1 MSLHLSKREIKIL
14 LLLLDLEDSV
24 TTKSLSETFQ
34 VSVRTIKY
42 DLENIRAWFKDQ
54 NVVLQTRRNKG
65 IWLDIPDSERLTL
78 KNEILE
84 VERFETYP
92 DQEFRVNQIILR
104 LLLGNSPLTSQT
116 IADELQVSRNTII
129 NDLDKAETLIATYGL
144 KLNRQ
149 SRLGFSII
157 GEENQ
162 IRLLMEYITQKEI
175 TEYDIYQI
183 MSQFVQSDE
192 KKKFREVSIG
202 INTIF
207 QKIYHV
213 ALKEITNLIDPSLL
227 NQFNYAE
234 ILSITLR
241 VSIATSRMQLHH
253 TVGSYKILS
262 NQHILEEKQE
272 LPFLLMQKVFSY
284 YELPI
289 LSDEYLYIY
298 SDVFVATNQQDIVQL
313 TEKLIKDVSAK
324 IAFPFYRDRQLF
336 TNLFAH
342 LSLRLTKKHLFINEY
357 NPFVDDIKAKYPELF
372 LGIKEASQNDIDGS
386 ALLINDSFIA
396 YIALHFLVAYEKNL
410 HGINVVRIVYVC
422 STGLGVTSL
431 IEQKILEEVSNVE
444 IAGFT
449 SVLNATEAIEEKNP
463 DLVLSIFPVETIN
476 RPFIKVNPLPTKSD
490 IQAIQD
496 EVNKILMD
504 ARSGKVPRLI
514 PRKKIREKQGI
525 EVESRDLLVKTY
537 IVYEELLKVFENKL
551 NLEYKDAFLLH
562 VMLMVHRITFEE
574 QYENQGNVAKKLL
587 LSRQS
592 LVGKIEAIFAK
603 NDLIVNQA
611 EITALLNYI
620 REEPLEDE
628 LT

>member
-24 TTKSLSETFQ
+24 TTKNLSETFQ

-42 DLENIRAWFKDQ
+42 DLENIREWFKDQ
-54 NVVLQTRRNKG
+54 NVELKTRRNKG

-78 KNEILE
+78 KNEVLE

-92 DQEFRVNQIILR
+92 DQELRVNQIIFR
-104 LLLGNSPLTSQT
+104 LLLVNTPLTSQI
-116 IADELQVSRNTII
+116 IADGLQVSRNTII
-129 NDLDKAETLIATYGL
+129 SDLDKVEALIVTYGL
-144 KLNRQ
+144 QLNRQ

-157 GEENQ
+157 GEESK

-192 KKKFREVSIG
+192 KKKVREVSIG

-207 QKIYHV
+207 QKIYQV
-213 ALKEITNLIDPSLL
+213 ALKEMTNLIDHSLL

-241 VSIATSRMQLHH
+241 VAIATSRMQLHH
-253 TVGSYKILS
+253 TVGGYKILS
-262 NQHILEEKQE
+262 NQNVLEQKEE
-272 LPFLLMQKVFSY
+272 LPFLLMQKVFSH

-289 LSDEYLYIY
+289 LADEYLYIY
-298 SDVFVATNQQDIVQL
+298 SDVFVANNQQDIVQL
-313 TEKLIKDVSAK
+313 TEKLIKDVSAN
-324 IAFPFYRDRQLF
+324 INFPFYRDRQLF

-372 LGIKEASQNDIDGS
+372 IAIQEASQNDIGGS

-444 IAGFT
+444 IAGFA

-496 EVNKILMD
+496 EVNKILAD

-514 PRKKIREKQGI
+514 PRRQVKEKQGI
-525 EVESRDLLVKTY
+525 EVESRDLLVKAY

-551 NLEYKDAFLLH
+551 NLAYKEAFLLH
-562 VMLMVHRITFEE
+562 VMLMVHRITFEG
-574 QYENQGNVAKKLL
+574 QYENKGNIVKETL
-587 LSRQS
+587 LSQQT
-592 LVGKIEAIFAK
+592 LVENIENIFAK
-603 NDLIVNQA
+603 NDLMVNQA

-620 REEPLEDE
+620 RRE
-628 LT
+628 

>member
-1 MSLHLSKREIKIL
+1 MSLHLSKREIKVL

-24 TTKSLSETFQ
+24 TTKDLSETFQ

-42 DLENIRAWFKDQ
+42 DLENIREWFKDQ
-54 NVVLQTRRNKG
+54 NVELKTRRNKG
-65 IWLDIPDSERLTL
+65 IWLDIPDSERMTL

-92 DQEFRVNQIILR
+92 DQELRVNQIIFR
-104 LLLGNSPLTSQT
+104 LLLVNTPLTSQT

-129 NDLDKAETLIATYGL
+129 SDLDRVEALIITYGL
-144 KLNRQ
+144 QLNRQ
-149 SRLGFSII
+149 SRLGFSIV
-157 GEENQ
+157 GEESK

-192 KKKFREVSIG
+192 QKKVREVSIG

-207 QKIYHV
+207 QKNYQV
-213 ALKEITNLIDPSLL
+213 ALKEMTNLIDHSLL

-241 VSIATSRMQLHH
+241 VAIATSRMQLHH
-253 TVGSYKILS
+253 TVGGYKILS
-262 NQHILEEKQE
+262 NQNVLEQKQE
-272 LPFLLMQKVFSY
+272 LPFLLMLKVFSH

-289 LSDEYLYIY
+289 LADEYLYIY
-298 SDVFVATNQQDIVQL
+298 SDVFVANNQQDIVQL
-313 TEKLIKDVSAK
+313 TEKLIKDVSEK
-324 IAFPFYRDRQLF
+324 INFPFYRDRQLF

-372 LGIKEASQNDIDGS
+372 IAIQEASQNDIGGS

-410 HGINVVRIVYVC
+410 HSINVVRIVYVC

-444 IAGFT
+444 IAGFA

-476 RPFIKVNPLPTKSD
+476 RPFIKVNPLPTKTD

-496 EVNKILMD
+496 EVNKILAD
-504 ARSGKVPRLI
+504 TQSGKVPRLI
-514 PRKKIREKQGI
+514 PRREVKEKQGI
-525 EVESRDLLVKTY
+525 EVESRDLLVKAY
-537 IVYEELLKVFENKL
+537 IVYEELLKAFGNQL
-551 NLEYKDAFLLH
+551 SLEYKEAFLLH
-562 VMLMVHRITFEE
+562 VMLMVHRITFEG
-574 QYENQGNVAKKLL
+574 QYENTGNVVKELL
-587 LSRQS
+587 LSQQT
-592 LVGKIEAIFAK
+592 LVEKIENIFAK
-603 NDLIVNQA
+603 NDLMVNQA

-620 REEPLEDE
+620 GEE
-628 LT
+628 